1 MKGVGERVNNPEVP
15 TTDWDWPIYP
25 QGLEDMLVFI
35 KERYPNYKKIYVTE
49 NGMGEKDVLC
59 DKQVQDD
66 SRIAYI
72 FVHLKAILKAIER
85 GVNVE
90 GYFVWSLMDVFSWT
104 NGYKETLWFILCRF

>member
-1 MKGVGERVNNPEVP
+1 
-15 TTDWDWPIYP
+15 
-25 QGLEDMLVFI
+25 
-35 KERYPNYKKIYVTE
+35 
-49 NGMGEKDVLC
+49 MGEKDVLC

-104 NGYKETLWFILCRF
+104 NGYKKRYGLFYVDFKNQNRYAKKVPIGIRKSATANCLNKEER